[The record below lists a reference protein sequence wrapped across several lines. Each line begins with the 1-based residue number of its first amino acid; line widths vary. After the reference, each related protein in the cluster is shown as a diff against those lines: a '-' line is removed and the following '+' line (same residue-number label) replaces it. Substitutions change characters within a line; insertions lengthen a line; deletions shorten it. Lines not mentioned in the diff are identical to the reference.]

1 MQLSDYIAILRRR
14 WWIIALVTLFAA
26 LSAYGFTKWQARVAP
41 VYRSEASY
49 LVEPNRYDNGLL
61 IVLRDRMNNFRS
73 AALAPIQ
80 LEKISAELQLDR
92 SADWLLDKHVAIQ
105 ARPEEQLMVV
115 QVDYP
120 DPEVAPRLANAIGEN
135 MVALVNARNNSIEGT
150 DRINVRVNQPARP
163 AYLQWPRARVL
174 VPAGIMLGVVLGLI
188 LAFVV
193 EALDDTLKS
202 SADVERY
209 VGLPML
215 GAIPPAADSIGG
227 SGGRSRT
234 LLARRSAD
242 SRPAPR

>member
-1 MQLSDYIAILRRR
+1 MQLHDYIAILRRR
-14 WWIIALVTLFAA
+14 WWIITLVTLLAG
-26 LSAYGFTKWQARVAP
+26 LSAYGFTKWQAAVAP
-41 VYRSEASY
+41 VFRSEASY

-80 LEKISAELQLDR
+80 LEKISAELKLDR

-120 DPEVAPRLANAIGEN
+120 DPDVAPRLADAIGEN

-150 DRINVRVNQPARP
+150 DRINIRVNQPARP

-174 VPAGIMLGVVLGLI
+174 VPAGLLLGLI
-188 LAFVV
+188 LGLLLAFVI

-202 SADVERY
+202 SDDVERY
-209 VGLPML
+209 IGLPTL
-215 GAIPPAADSIGG
+215 GAIPAPADSGAG
-227 SGGRSRT
+227 RGGRGRA
-234 LLARRSAD
+234 LLPRRRAT
-242 SRPAPR
+242 